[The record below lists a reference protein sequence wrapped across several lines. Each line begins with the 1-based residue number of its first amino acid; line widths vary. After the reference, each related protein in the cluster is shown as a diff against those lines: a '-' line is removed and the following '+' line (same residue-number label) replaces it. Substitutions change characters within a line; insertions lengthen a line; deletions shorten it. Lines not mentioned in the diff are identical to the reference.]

1 MQLDLDPP
9 WLVADFGAPLR
20 VLGWTINRPGFA
32 SARRVVWREV
42 RAADLRPGLDPAAW
56 IAGELAGR
64 GLGDAPAL
72 LTSRPLRHHVLRRAE
87 VGGAVVDCLATVG
100 LSNGER
106 VGTRRQAGQ
115 GLWGTINLAARIS
128 TPLSEGTLVE
138 ALSIAVEARTAAVM
152 EAAPRALGAAAKP
165 VASPRDGPRDGPV
178 TAPITGTGT
187 DCAVVAAPPGA
198 GAYAGLHTPLGE
210 ALGRAVYAAVRQG
223 ADDWWAEIGR
233 LDGWRPQP
241 RRAAPPE
248 AAG

>member
-20 VLGWTINRPGFA
+20 VLGWAINRPGFA
-32 SARRVVWREV
+32 RARRVVWREV
-42 RAADLRPGLDPAAW
+42 RGADLRPGLDPAAW

-87 VGGAVVDCLATVG
+87 VGGAVVECLATVG

-128 TPLSEGTLVE
+128 TPLSEGALVE

-152 EAAPRALGAAAKP
+152 ETAPRSRDAAAGP
-165 VASPRDGPRDGPV
+165 VASPITG
-178 TAPITGTGT
+178 PITGTGT

-210 ALGRAVYAAVRQG
+210 ALGRSVYAAVRQG
-223 ADDWWAEIGR
+223 AEDWWAEIGR

>member
-20 VLGWTINRPGFA
+20 VLGWAINRPGFA
-32 SARRVVWREV
+32 RARRVVWREV
-42 RAADLRPGLDPAAW
+42 RGADLRPGLDPAAW

-87 VGGAVVDCLATVG
+87 VGGAVVECLATVG

-128 TPLSEGTLVE
+128 TPLSEGALVE

-152 EAAPRALGAAAKP
+152 ETAPRSRDAAAGP
-165 VASPRDGPRDGPV
+165 VASPITG
-178 TAPITGTGT
+178 PITGTGT

-223 ADDWWAEIGR
+223 AEDWWAEIGR

>member
-20 VLGWTINRPGFA
+20 VLGWAINRPGFA
-32 SARRVVWREV
+32 RARRVVWREV
-42 RAADLRPGLDPAAW
+42 RGADLRPGLDPAAW

-128 TPLSEGTLVE
+128 TPLSEGALVE

-152 EAAPRALGAAAKP
+152 ETAPRPRDAAAGP
-165 VASPRDGPRDGPV
+165 VA
-178 TAPITGTGT
+178 APITGTGT

-223 ADDWWAEIGR
+223 AEDWWAEIGR

-241 RRAAPPE
+241 RRAIPPE